1 MTENNLNNSPKPNK
15 PLASMIVEK
24 LQQAD
29 SPIKRPEPM
38 KLLTLSEFRHEVGIP
53 LLLARKLIIWGLVK
67 AVQTTDGTL
76 RITWSE
82 VEDTKKFLKNPWY
95 RAKLYLRSLGPGLI
109 TGASDDDPSG
119 IATYSSVGAQ
129 FGFSLLWMTLWATP
143 LMLAIQETCA
153 RIGIVTNKGLAGVLQ
168 DRYKKKVVLAAIV
181 LLIIANV
188 ANIGADIGAMA
199 ASLQLLVHINFVIA
213 AIIFTIFVIIVE
225 IFVPYQSYV
234 RVLKW
239 LTISVFA
246 YIVTGL
252 IIHPDWISVIKLTF
266 TPEIRLNKDYLFAI
280 VAFLGTT
287 ITPYLFFWQT
297 SEEVEENDLEPGQ
310 QYKRYKLNQRIGK
323 MRTDV
328 KTGMILSNLVAFFII
343 VTTASVLFKNGITN
357 IGSAQEAAQALRP
370 LAGNYAY
377 ILFAAGIIGVGL
389 LAVPILAG
397 SGAYALS
404 ELMEWDEG
412 LGKKFNQARSFY
424 LVIALSVLVGLTL
437 NFIGINPMKA
447 LYYAAFLN
455 GVIAV
460 PLMAVI
466 MVVGGDKNIMG
477 RETHPK
483 WVRFFG
489 WLAVVSMGVAALAT
503 LVLNFVK

>member
-1 MTENNLNNSPKPNK
+1 MQESNEDLNKHVPIADVIVNK
-15 PLASMIVEK
+15 LKEV
-24 LQQAD
+24 D

-38 KLLTLSEFRHEVGIP
+38 KLLTMSEFRHEVGIP
-53 LLLARKLIIWGLVK
+53 LLLARKLIVWGLVK
-67 AVQTTDGTL
+67 AVQTTDGTIK
-76 RITWSE
+76 ITWGE
-82 VEDTKKFLKNPWY
+82 VQETKEFLKNPWY

-129 FGFSLLWMTLWATP
+129 FGFSLLWMTLWTTP

-168 DRYKKKVVLAAIV
+168 DRYKKKVVMVAIL

-188 ANIGADIGAMA
+188 ANIGADLGAMA
-199 ASLQLLVHINFVIA
+199 ASLQLVVNINFTLA
-213 AIIFTIFVIIVE
+213 AVIFTIFVILVE
-225 IFVPYQSYV
+225 ILVPYSSYV

-246 YIVTGL
+246 YIIAGF
-252 IIHPDWISVIKLTF
+252 IIHPDWLFVIKKTF
-266 TPEIRLNKDYLFAI
+266 SPQISWNQDYLFAM

-328 KTGMILSNLVAFFII
+328 KAGMILSNLVAFFII
-343 VTTASVLFKNGITN
+343 VTTASVLFQNGITN
-357 IGSAQEAAQALRP
+357 IGSAQEAAEALRP
-370 LAGNYAY
+370 LAGNYATL
-377 ILFAAGIIGVGL
+377 LFAAGIIGVGL

-404 ELMEWDEG
+404 ELMDWDEG
-412 LGKKFNQARSFY
+412 LGKKFSQARSFY
-424 LVIALSVLVGLTL
+424 LVIAISVLIGLGL

-460 PLMAVI
+460 PLIAVI
-466 MVVGGDKNIMG
+466 MIVGGDKNIMG
-477 RETHPK
+477 KETNPG
-483 WVRFFG
+483 WVKFFG
-489 WLAVVSMGVAALAT
+489 WAAVISMGVAVLAT
-503 LVLNFVK
+503 LILSLMK